1 MGIQLS
7 DEIEQN
13 VSTFRCFFFKVSS
26 NTCNNYISFLDLGVP
41 SAWMSYNH
49 LSNQI
54 RTKNYSP
61 VLSIIQLS

>member
-13 VSTFRCFFFKVSS
+13 VSTFRCFFKSRPIHVI
-26 NTCNNYISFLDLGVP
+26 YISFLDLGVP